1 MLPEDSPAIWEKRIT
16 VTTKTE
22 SQYHSWPFPDLK
34 KYWGTETFVTEALTL
49 EAIKALNKAKK
60 YNQPFYLYMSQY
72 AIHVPLDK
80 DKRFYDKYKKKGM
93 TDHEAAYATLIEGM
107 DKSLGDLMD
116 WLEKAEKPTTLLLS
130 S

>member
-1 MLPEDSPAIWEKRIT
+1 
-16 VTTKTE
+16 
-22 SQYHSWPFPDLK
+22 
-34 KYWGTETFVTEALTL
+34 
-49 EAIKALNKAKK
+49 
-60 YNQPFYLYMSQY
+60 MSQY

-116 WLEKAEKPTTLLLS
+116 WLEKKRRSRQHYYYLHERQRRTCRRIVLA
-130 S
+130 